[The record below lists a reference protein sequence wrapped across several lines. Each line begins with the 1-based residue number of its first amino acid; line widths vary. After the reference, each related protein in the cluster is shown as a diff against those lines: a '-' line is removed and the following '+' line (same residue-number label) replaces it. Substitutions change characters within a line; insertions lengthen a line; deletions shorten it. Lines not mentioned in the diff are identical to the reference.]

1 MPQPH
6 NAVGIKKLH
15 FWRKREKHT
24 MPSKLASR
32 TLATTRPMATTRSWD
47 SNQRLVNVPFKL
59 RGLCCLQ
66 AVIPSEQ
73 DLDPPGWYITDRHGI
88 PSVAKWVHLMPKDG
102 LTPVPISRSP
112 KVSETSPKACPDCGR
127 KRRSPISEKSK
138 NSEKGSEDPKQW

>member
-6 NAVGIKKLH
+6 NAVGIKKPH
-15 FWRKREKHT
+15 FWGKREKHT

-32 TLATTRPMATTRSWD
+32 TLATTRSWD
-47 SNQRLVNVPFKL
+47 SNQRLVNVPSKL

-73 DLDPPGWYITDRHGI
+73 DLDPPGWYMLSITDRHGI
-88 PSVAKWVHLMPKDG
+88 PSVAKRVHLMPKDG
-102 LTPVPISRSP
+102 FTPVPISRSP
-112 KVSETSPKACPDCGR
+112 KVYETSPKACPDYGR
-127 KRRSPISEKSK
+127 KRRSRISEKSK